1 MRRAAPHTVWCR
13 RRPAVP
19 AVPVPPLVP
28 TLVRRYERVALL
40 AAFTFLVL
48 FRSFV

>member
-19 AVPVPPLVP
+19 VPPLVR
-28 TLVRRYERVALL
+28 TLVLRYERVALL